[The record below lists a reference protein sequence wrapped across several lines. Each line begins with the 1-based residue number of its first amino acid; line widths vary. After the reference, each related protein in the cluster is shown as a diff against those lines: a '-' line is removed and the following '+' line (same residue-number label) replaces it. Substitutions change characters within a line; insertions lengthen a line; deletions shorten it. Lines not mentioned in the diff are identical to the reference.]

1 MKIILTSLI
10 TAGSLILFAADAKAD
25 GETWRKVGDP
35 NDTYVNKRH
44 PANGRVTGLLTNGSD
59 IWVTQARQ
67 KLTTKSGDRLLYSET
82 TEAAITTMY

>member
-25 GETWRKVGDP
+25 GETWCRVGDP

-59 IWVTQARQ
+59 IWV
-67 KLTTKSGDRLLYSET
+67 DPSET
-82 TEAAITTMY
+82 KTDNKERR

>member
-59 IWVTQARQ
+59 IWV
-67 KLTTKSGDRLLYSET
+67 DPSET
-82 TEAAITTMY
+82 KTDNKERR